1 MNDLKDLRP
10 LKVKEFFRI
19 QSPIELLGAL
29 GYYGIGAGI
38 AYFVGTRINPTTLI
52 LGLLIGWCMQLTMS
66 FLVSYFSLLITPA
79 NFDDEDRWGLS
90 PAIPKQTVLIFAL
103 VSLTMSA
110 ALTILLAII
119 GGIPLAGW
127 LILLVGFTLILAN
140 AVPPL
145 SLVRNGFGEVTQAI
159 FLVVLIP
166 ALGLVIQIGEL
177 NNLLGLITF
186 PLFLLAISSAIALC
200 FERYAA
206 DLTHHRKTFL
216 TLIGWQQGVNLHTI
230 LVLLAY
236 LVFGLVG
243 FLGLSTRLVFAALL
257 SLPVGLFQIWL
268 ILRIADGN
276 KPAWRMLRFVA
287 LALPLVTAYLL
298 LLTLWIG

>member
-1 MNDLKDLRP
+1 MGIKP
-10 LKVKEFFRI
+10 
-19 QSPIELLGAL
+19 
-29 GYYGIGAGI
+29 GYSKTNGPNICAGQLDHVCCI
-38 AYFVGTRINPTTLI
+38 DNPFGDHWGGTSGR
-52 LGLLIGWCMQLTMS
+52 
-66 FLVSYFSLLITPA
+66 
-79 NFDDEDRWGLS
+79 
-90 PAIPKQTVLIFAL
+90 
-103 VSLTMSA
+103 
-110 ALTILLAII
+110 LADIWR
-119 GGIPLAGW
+119 G
-127 LILLVGFTLILAN
+127 
-140 AVPPL
+140 
-145 SLVRNGFGEVTQAI
+145 VTQAI